1 MNSSHRAI
9 IMALFRSAVAGA
21 GLWGVMS
28 PSGFLVLASGWPS
41 WGQGLDW
48 NCEHLL

>member
-1 MNSSHRAI
+1 MNSSHMAV
-9 IMALFRSAVAGA
+9 IMALFGSAVASA

-28 PSGFLVLASGWPS
+28 RLGFLALASGWPS

-48 NCEHLL
+48 NREHLL